1 MAAFTAKPLTG
12 AIGAEIEGVQLA
24 DIDTPEMVR
33 QLRDLLNRHEVI
45 FFRDQDL
52 PPQKQAALGARL
64 GTIVKTVVHSLSEP
78 APGVTV
84 LDVTDPKGIAD
95 EWHSDQSYT
104 DHPPTAAMLYAIM
117 IPPIGGDTLW
127 ASTTRAYDDLSAP
140 MKAMLDGLTATHSTD
155 RLVPRMQATMR
166 KQGKDY
172 EIPRAAADHPLV
184 RVHPETGK
192 KILYV
197 SPLYTTRINELTEG
211 ESDALLSF
219 LFAHVTSPHYQVRFK
234 WRERSAV
241 IWDERSTIHYAVADY
256 TERRIM
262 HRLMLE
268 GSRPVGVC

>member
-1 MAAFTAKPLTG
+1 MFTAKPLTG
-12 AIGAEIEGVQLA
+12 AIGAEIQGVQLA
-24 DIDTPEMVR
+24 DIRTPDMVR
-33 QLRDLLNRHEVI
+33 ELRDLLSHYEVI
-45 FFRDQDL
+45 FFRDQEL
-52 PPQKQAALGARL
+52 APQQQAALGERL
-64 GTIVKTVVHSLSEP
+64 GTIVKTVVQALAEP

-104 DHPPTAAMLYAIM
+104 DRPPTAAMLYAVM

-127 ASTTRAYDDLSAP
+127 ASMTKAYDDLSEP
-140 MKAMLDGLTATHSTD
+140 MKAMLDRLTATHSTD

-166 KQGKDY
+166 KSGKEYD
-172 EIPRAAADHPLV
+172 IPRAAADHPLV
-184 RVHPETGK
+184 RVHPETGRK
-192 KILYV
+192 LLYV
-197 SPLYTTRINELTEG
+197 SPLYTTRINELTEA
-211 ESDALLSF
+211 ESDAVLSF
-219 LFAHVTSPHYQVRFK
+219 LFAHVTSPQYQVRFK

-268 GSRPVGVC
+268 GDRPVGVC